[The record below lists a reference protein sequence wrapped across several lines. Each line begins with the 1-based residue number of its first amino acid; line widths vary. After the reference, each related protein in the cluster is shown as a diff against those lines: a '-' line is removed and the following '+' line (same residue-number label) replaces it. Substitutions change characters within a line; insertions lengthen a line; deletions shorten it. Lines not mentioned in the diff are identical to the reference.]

1 MPVPD
6 SEAVRVMRDFRL
18 RMDAED
24 LRLMEDLGNRWLG
37 IERSLSS
44 DIGALAE
51 EMARRTAAGEV
62 VTEQMIWKAERYQI
76 IQAQLETEVKK
87 YNKDYA
93 VGRIA
98 DAQET
103 AAALGVDAAQ
113 ASIFASYPSPLSA
126 NFNRVNVTAV
136 ESLAGFAG
144 DGTPLRRLLDKAVG
158 DASDGIVSAM
168 LAGLGSGQGALSI
181 AKSMLTD
188 GLSLGLDRALLISRT
203 ESQRAYRSGTI
214 QQYRESGVVTGFYR
228 LVKKD
233 GACASCLAL
242 DGEEFELES
251 ELDDHP
257 NGRCTAVAKIRGV
270 EPPAWDK
277 GLDWFDR
284 QDEGRQLEILG
295 AQRLE
300 MYRNGTPLKAFSH
313 KVHSDVWGDSPA
325 LIPLRDLT
333 P

>member
-1 MPVPD
+1 MPEPD

-44 DIGALAE
+44 EIGALAE
-51 EMARRTAAGEV
+51 EMARRTAAGEQI
-62 VTEQMIWKAERYQI
+62 TQQMIWKAERYQV

-126 NFNRVNVTAV
+126 NFNRVNVAAV

-144 DGTPLRRLLDKAVG
+144 DGTPLKKLLDAAAG
-158 DASDGIVSAM
+158 DASKGIVDAL
-168 LAGLGSGQGALSI
+168 LAGLGKGDGALQI
-181 AKSMLTD
+181 ARAMTE
-188 GLSLGLDRALLISRT
+188 GAGLGLDRALLISRT
-203 ESQRAYRSGTI
+203 ESNRAYRSATV

-228 LVKKD
+228 LVAKE
-233 GACASCLAL
+233 GACIGCLMR
-242 DGEEFELES
+242 DGEFLELES
-251 ELDDHP
+251 DLECHP
-257 NGRCTAVAKIRGV
+257 NGRCTCVAQVRGM
-270 EPPAWDK
+270 DK
-277 GLDWFDR
+277 PEWTEGKDWFIS
-284 QDEGRQLEILG
+284 QDEGRQREILG
-295 AQRLE
+295 NTRFELWQG
-300 MYRNGTPLKAFSH
+300 GTSLDSFAGTS
-313 KVHSDVWGDSPA
+313 HSDVWGDAPMVVP
-325 LIPLRDLT
+325 IRDLVK
-333 P
+333 